1 MTQTLLTPSIIAKE
15 ALLALENNC
24 VMANLVH
31 RDYSPEFQQKAGATV
46 TIRKPATFA
55 ASAFSTTVAAQEVV
69 ESSVQVVLD
78 KFYDISAAITS
89 AELTLSISDFR
100 KQVLDPMMRAHA
112 QNVDYQIF
120 QAVYKTFAGHTR
132 MTATT
137 AVIADLINPVAQL
150 DLQKS
155 PPSERRGVL
164 HPITYARVAGL
175 DAVLHA
181 DKRGTPLTIN
191 DYSIGKMFGV
201 DWYMDQNVPKHTSL
215 VLDTAGVMSGA
226 AAAGA
231 TAATV
236 GALTN
241 AEVIAAGDVF
251 KAVGSDR
258 GYLIVTGGTVGS
270 TVCTIT
276 FSPALDAAIADQ
288 AVVTF
293 QATAGKCNLL
303 FHKNAIALVSAPL
316 APYIGGGIQ
325 SSVET
330 YKGISC
336 RVALDG
342 DTIYKTNRI
351 SVDMLFGVKTL
362 DKELGMRLHDNG

>member
-15 ALLALENNC
+15 ALLALENNL

-31 RDYSPEFQQKAGATV
+31 RDFSPEFQSKAGATV

-89 AELTLSISDFR
+89 QELTLNVSDFR
-100 KQVLDPMMRAHA
+100 TQVLDPMMRAHA

-132 MTATT
+132 ATATT
-137 AVIADLINPVAQL
+137 AVIGDLVNLVAQL
-150 DLQKS
+150 DLQKV
-155 PPSERRGVL
+155 PPSERRVVL
-164 HPITYARVAGL
+164 NPITYARYAPL

-181 DKRGTPLTIN
+181 DKRGSPLTIN
-191 DYSIGKMFGV
+191 EYSIGRMFGA
-201 DWYMDQNVPKHTSL
+201 DWYMDQNVPTYTSL
-215 VLDTAGVMSGA
+215 VLDAAGAMSGA

-231 TAATV
+231 TAATIS
-236 GALTN
+236 ALTN

-251 KAVGSDR
+251 KVTGLDK

-270 TVCTIT
+270 TVCVIT
-276 FSPALDAAIADQ
+276 FTPGLEAIAADTT
-288 AVVTF
+288 VVTF
-293 QATAGKCNLL
+293 QKTSKNNLA

-316 APYIGGGIQ
+316 APYLGGVN

-336 RVALDG
+336 RVAFDG
-342 DTIYKTNRI
+342 DTSAKTNRI

-362 DKELGMRLHDNG
+362 DKELGARFFDYG

>member
-15 ALLALENNC
+15 ALLALENNM

-31 RDYSPEFQQKAGATV
+31 RDYSPEFQSKAGATV

-55 ASAFSTTVAAQEVV
+55 ASAFTATVAAQEVV

-78 KFYDISAAITS
+78 KFYDISAGITS
-89 AELTLSISDFR
+89 KELTLSIADFR
-100 KQVLDPMMRAHA
+100 TQVIDPMMRAHA
-112 QNVDYQIF
+112 QNVDYQIM
-120 QAVYKTFAGHTR
+120 QAIYKDFAGHTR
-132 MTATT
+132 ATATT
-137 AVIADLINPVAQL
+137 AVVSDLVNLIAQL
-150 DLQKS
+150 DIQKV
-155 PPSERRGVL
+155 PPTDRRVVL
-164 HPITYARVAGL
+164 HPITYARYAAL

-181 DKRGTPLTIN
+181 DKRGSPLTIN
-191 DYSIGKMFGV
+191 EYSIGRMFGA
-201 DWYMDQNVPKHTSL
+201 DWYMDQNVPKYTSL
-215 VLDTAGVMSGA
+215 VVDTGGTMSGA

-236 GALTN
+236 ASLTN
-241 AEVIAAGDVF
+241 GEVVAAGDIF
-251 KAVGSDR
+251 KVAGSDR

-270 TVCTIT
+270 TVCVIT
-276 FSPALDAAIADQ
+276 FSPAFDAAISDA

-293 QATAGKCNLL
+293 QGTAKNNLA

-316 APYIGGGIQ
+316 EPYMAGVNC
-325 SSVET
+325 SVET

-342 DTIYKTNRI
+342 DTVSKTNRI

-362 DKELGMRLHDNG
+362 DKELGARFMDNG